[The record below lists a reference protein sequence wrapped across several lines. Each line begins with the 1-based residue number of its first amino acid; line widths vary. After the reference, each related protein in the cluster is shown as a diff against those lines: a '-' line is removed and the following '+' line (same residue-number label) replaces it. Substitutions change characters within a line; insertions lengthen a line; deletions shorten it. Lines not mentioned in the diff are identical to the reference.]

1 MSTIHPAG
9 KRIKKWLGFFGLF
22 VFFGVWNLAVIA
34 AQHMIAGESFNWKSN
49 IASEMT
55 AALSGFLLLPAL
67 LWFFRVCRIRR
78 RNAWR
83 TVPLH
88 ILASVVY
95 AGLFVLLLYGTRS
108 ALWALDGSG
117 PYDFGPWTYRFLM
130 EFLKISLMFW
140 GIYAL
145 VALSRARRENED
157 ARLRTARLEKM
168 LSAARLQAL
177 QRQVHPH
184 FLFNTLNTISSAMY
198 EDVGAADR
206 MIVNLAGLLRLTLD
220 APADEHPLSREIELV
235 RHYAEIM
242 KARFRDKLA
251 LAIDVGPD
259 TEGAMVPAFILQPLV
274 ENSIKYG
281 AAATGSADVRIV
293 VRRDGGRF
301 LMTVEDRG
309 PGLGEKG
316 AASGAG
322 GVGLSNIA
330 ERLDALYGSE
340 GRLDLRNLA
349 EGGLRAT
356 IDIPFRTR
364 DAGEAAR

>member
-1 MSTIHPAG
+1 
-9 KRIKKWLGFFGLF
+9 
-22 VFFGVWNLAVIA
+22 
-34 AQHMIAGESFNWKSN
+34 
-49 IASEMT
+49 
-55 AALSGFLLLPAL
+55 
-67 LWFFRVCRIRR
+67 
-78 RNAWR
+78 
-83 TVPLH
+83 
-88 ILASVVY
+88 
-95 AGLFVLLLYGTRS
+95 
-108 ALWALDGSG
+108 
-117 PYDFGPWTYRFLM
+117 M

-293 VRRDGGRF
+293 VRRDGRRF